1 MSFTSKK
8 TVITLSVASCIIFII
23 CVSLF
28 SARAAKTYTMEELD
42 TFLNEYG
49 EEYYAYMV
57 LDEAEESLKPIIL
70 EARWRIISRESWVAD
85 DIDGMVQGGGISETV
100 PHFHEIFPADWEIQ
114 PGRGTY

>member
-1 MSFTSKK
+1 MIATKQKPLIVLLVVAAVIAVCFFIRESKP
-8 TVITLSVASCIIFII
+8 
-23 CVSLF
+23 
-28 SARAAKTYTMEELD
+28 YTMEEID
-42 TFLNEYG
+42 AFLNEHG
-49 EEYYAYMV
+49 EEYYAYMI
-57 LDEAEESLKPIIL
+57 LDEADASLKPIIQ